1 MCVYFTYI
9 YIYIYSFH
17 NGDLDV
23 LFEYKVVYEKALK
36 FLNGLRVSLVSLL
49 FLSNFFNCDF

>member
-1 MCVYFTYI
+1 MCIFYI